1 MYLLFPFQIYLSQ
14 FGYLPASAR
23 NPANGGLLDATTW
36 IKAVQDFQS
45 FAGLNVTG
53 ELDDETMHL
62 MSMPRCGVRDKVG
75 FGTDSRSKRYALQG
89 SRWRVKALTYKISK
103 YPKRLKR
110 SDVDTEVAKAFGVW
124 SEYTDLTF
132 TPKASGPVHIEI
144 KYVRKNRRSNHC
156 PPKRA
161 FKSLFELFLQ
171 TY

>member
-1 MYLLFPFQIYLSQ
+1 
-14 FGYLPASAR
+14 
-23 NPANGGLLDATTW
+23 
-36 IKAVQDFQS
+36 
-45 FAGLNVTG
+45 
-53 ELDDETMHL
+53 MHL

-144 KYVRKNRRSNHC
+144 KYVRKNRRSYHC
-156 PPKRA
+156 PPK
-161 FKSLFELFLQ
+161 
-171 TY
+171 TGI